1 MKEELFLLDLPESE
15 ENDAIGYEVYVN
27 NIINA
32 INSNAKMIGLVSN
45 YGSGKSTIINMVKNK
60 EKTKNNRKFININ
73 LWKIKE
79 TDKQSRNSNTE
90 DETIGIH
97 KFLLKKLIAA
107 LPEKSNKDYFNKKID
122 DKYTLF
128 NISMRNKND
137 IYWIFILLG
146 FFFFNIIMK
155 LDIVGFTV
163 PRICI
168 FIIDLTVSICLAY
181 ILSGAKLYLSFNK
194 DKTNRK
200 INESDTSECFNEI
213 INEFLNK
220 DSEYNQVIICIED
233 LDRYNDSDLVIRI
246 LEQIYKFYT
255 ENNDIDVKFIISL
268 KPPYLLA
275 KDSKKFI
282 ESKEQQK
289 KEEVDKNIVN
299 EYKEL
304 YEKLFDIIIN
314 LQTVSFQNYGSVLLE
329 LISHKE
335 QKLSEIGI
343 NIPTNE
349 DKIGMWNYLYK
360 GRNVSIRDIKHRFN
374 YFIILYENLYEHRKT
389 LETPELIDINIE
401 TCLFVSYLEDE
412 YSSDFYALVN
422 NSQKFNDIVSE
433 YLMKRTFSK
442 MSDESSFDVELKK
455 ALEKGIVTADYSMYF
470 YKYPKSK
477 PIMNIF
483 DNAIQN
489 AIFLDSK
496 KNISDFDLY
505 CEKASKNIVMKAISE
520 KCNQVEIP
528 EIIFDNK
535 ILYDIAEDLYYEKIL
550 NYLETNFI
558 FSVENG
564 YKKVQKMLKKIL
576 DLKSTQLRKDYVDL
590 LYNDLKNNYDDDQI
604 IEYRKEIIK
613 ILDLNEELLTLYNY
627 NMPLIT
633 IDEIK
638 NCKSPDIIFSL
649 ISKEKT
655 NEKIYEIIDF
665 IVSKWEIKFNLL
677 LDFFEKIKDID
688 KKIFKNIF
696 YRFDFSI
703 YNRSNLCMLYNKN
716 YNALSLD
723 NLKELKEFAEKV
735 KILPLKKE
743 KEIINYLNSLDENN
757 KKNEE
762 SLYVEIL
769 NIVNNISSETI
780 KYLPKLSYYYEH
792 SEEIENQL
800 FELKFYSRYCY
811 SKFSRLNRIIYEEEK
826 FEQLKP
832 YYVSFFKNSKKVT
845 DDYIIDLPILQY
857 IKENIHYSELT
868 YDKIKLLIKLPQ
880 KIEDFEVI
888 YEKGYQNPNS
898 DVLKDY
904 LRNIVKIDDSDE
916 KEFVENLIEEVKT
929 GKLSLSKQSYSHII
943 KILKI
948 NNVRKLQK
956 IKKLCKNL

>member
-32 INSNAKMIGLVSN
+32 INSDAKMIGLVSN

-60 EKTKNNRKFININ
+60 EKTQNNRKFININ

-79 TDKQSRNSNTE
+79 TDKQSSNTNTE

-97 KFLLKKLIAA
+97 KFLLKKIITA

-122 DKYTLF
+122 DKYALF

-146 FFFFNIIMK
+146 VFFFNIIMK

-220 DSEYNQVIICIED
+220 ESEYNQVIICIED

-282 ESKEQQK
+282 ESLEQQK
-289 KEEVDKNIVN
+289 KERVDKDIVN

-349 DKIGMWNYLYK
+349 DKIGVWNYLYK
-360 GRNVSIRDIKHRFN
+360 GKNVSIRDIKHRFN
-374 YFIILYENLYEHRKT
+374 YFIILYENLYQHRKT
-389 LETPELIDINIE
+389 LKTPELIDINVE

-433 YLMKRTFSK
+433 YLIKKTFGK
-442 MSDESSFDVELKK
+442 MSDESPFDIELKK

-505 CEKASKNIVMKAISE
+505 CEKASKNIIMKVVSE
-520 KCNQVEIP
+520 KCSQAKIP

-535 ILYDIAEDLYYEKIL
+535 ILYDITADLYYDKIL

-558 FSVENG
+558 FSIENG

-576 DLKSTQLRKDYVDL
+576 DLKSTQLTKDYICL
-590 LYNDLKNNYDDDQI
+590 LYNDLKNNYNDDQI

-649 ISKEKT
+649 ISKEKI

-665 IVSKWEIKFNLL
+665 IVSKWKIKFNLL
-677 LDFFEKIKDID
+677 LDFFDKIKDID
-688 KKIFKNIF
+688 KEIFKNIF
-696 YRFDFSI
+696 YRFEFSI

-723 NLKELKEFAEKV
+723 NLKELKEFVEKV

-762 SLYVEIL
+762 GLYVEIL

-792 SEEIENQL
+792 SEEIETQL
-800 FELKFYSRYCY
+800 FELKFYDRYCY

-888 YEKGYQNPNS
+888 YEKRYQNPNS

-916 KEFVENLIEEVKT
+916 KEFVENLIEKVKA

-956 IKKLCKNL
+956 IKKLCKIL

>member
-1 MKEELFLLDLPESE
+1 
-15 ENDAIGYEVYVN
+15 
-27 NIINA
+27 
-32 INSNAKMIGLVSN
+32 
-45 YGSGKSTIINMVKNK
+45 
-60 EKTKNNRKFININ
+60 
-73 LWKIKE
+73 
-79 TDKQSRNSNTE
+79 
-90 DETIGIH
+90 
-97 KFLLKKLIAA
+97 
-107 LPEKSNKDYFNKKID
+107 
-122 DKYTLF
+122 
-128 NISMRNKND
+128 
-137 IYWIFILLG
+137 
-146 FFFFNIIMK
+146 
-155 LDIVGFTV
+155 
-163 PRICI
+163 
-168 FIIDLTVSICLAY
+168 
-181 ILSGAKLYLSFNK
+181 
-194 DKTNRK
+194 
-200 INESDTSECFNEI
+200 
-213 INEFLNK
+213 
-220 DSEYNQVIICIED
+220 
-233 LDRYNDSDLVIRI
+233 
-246 LEQIYKFYT
+246 
-255 ENNDIDVKFIISL
+255 
-268 KPPYLLA
+268 
-275 KDSKKFI
+275 
-282 ESKEQQK
+282 
-289 KEEVDKNIVN
+289 
-299 EYKEL
+299 
-304 YEKLFDIIIN
+304 
-314 LQTVSFQNYGSVLLE
+314 
-329 LISHKE
+329 
-335 QKLSEIGI
+335 
-343 NIPTNE
+343 
-349 DKIGMWNYLYK
+349 
-360 GRNVSIRDIKHRFN
+360 
-374 YFIILYENLYEHRKT
+374 
-389 LETPELIDINIE
+389 
-401 TCLFVSYLEDE
+401 
-412 YSSDFYALVN
+412 
-422 NSQKFNDIVSE
+422 
-433 YLMKRTFSK
+433 
-442 MSDESSFDVELKK
+442 
-455 ALEKGIVTADYSMYF
+455 
-470 YKYPKSK
+470 
-477 PIMNIF
+477 MNIF

-505 CEKASKNIVMKAISE
+505 CEKASKNIIMKVVSE
-520 KCNQVEIP
+520 KCSQAKIP

-535 ILYDIAEDLYYEKIL
+535 ILYDITADLYYDKIL

-558 FSVENG
+558 FSIENG
-564 YKKVQKMLKKIL
+564 YKKVQKILKKIL
-576 DLKSTQLRKDYVDL
+576 DLKSTQLTKDYICL
-590 LYNDLKNNYDDDQI
+590 LYNDLKNNYNDDQI

-649 ISKEKT
+649 ISKEKI

-665 IVSKWEIKFNLL
+665 IVSKWKIKFNLL
-677 LDFFEKIKDID
+677 LDFFDKIKDID
-688 KKIFKNIF
+688 KEIFKNIF
-696 YRFDFSI
+696 YRFEFSI

-723 NLKELKEFAEKV
+723 NLKELKEFVEKV

-762 SLYVEIL
+762 GLYVEIL

-800 FELKFYSRYCY
+800 FELKFYDRYCY

-888 YEKGYQNPNS
+888 YEKRYQNPNS

-916 KEFVENLIEEVKT
+916 KEFVENLIEKVKA

-956 IKKLCKNL
+956 IKKLCKIL